1 MKIILDS
8 DLLGSLIGLVR
19 ATEGNEDLITN
30 ETNEIIIQALK
41 TNDLNLINKIEQ
53 EKRRLVPDCYACGV
67 NCGRNNNYD
76 LNDLFKE
83 EETIQNMKIQIIN
96 NLHTL
101 AFDDKTQMK
110 DIYQALFLIGTN
122 KPSYDDL
129 FSCLEKILN

>member
-1 MKIILDS
+1 
-8 DLLGSLIGLVR
+8 
-19 ATEGNEDLITN
+19 
-30 ETNEIIIQALK
+30 
-41 TNDLNLINKIEQ
+41 
-53 EKRRLVPDCYACGV
+53 
-67 NCGRNNNYD
+67 
-76 LNDLFKE
+76 
-83 EETIQNMKIQIIN
+83 MKIQIIN